1 MGRRHRHSNQR
12 RVNGILLLDKPS
24 GLTSNAA
31 LQTVKK
37 LYRARKAGHT
47 GSLDPLATGLL
58 PVCFGQATK
67 MSAFLL
73 EAGKR
78 YRVKCRFGISTTTGD
93 SDGEVTGTLES
104 SGLDRGKLLTAI
116 GQFTGEIFQVP
127 PMHSALRHKGERLY
141 KLARAGVEV
150 EREARP
156 VSIYSLS
163 LVSLEGEFTEL
174 DVECSKGTYVR
185 TLVEDIARSMGSLAH
200 VVALRRTVVGPYQA
214 ADMVDMAT
222 LESLASAGDLAGL
235 DRLLLAVDSAVCDR
249 PELELSPDSAYY
261 LSRGQPVSVAKAPA
275 RGEVRLYS
283 ANSSFLGIGEILE
296 DGRVAP
302 RRLFT
307 G

>member
-1 MGRRHRHSNQR
+1 MGRRRQR
-12 RVNGILLLDKPS
+12 AGRAIDGILLLDKPIGES
-24 GLTSNAA
+24 SNHA
-31 LQTVKK
+31 LQAVKR
-37 LYRARKAGHT
+37 LFQAQKAGHT

-58 PVCFGQATK
+58 PICFGQATK

-78 YRVKCRFGISTTTGD
+78 YRVRCRFGISTTTGD
-93 SDGEVTGTLES
+93 ADGEVTGTLDP
-104 SGLDRGKLLTAI
+104 SGLDRDTLSAAI
-116 GQFTGEIFQVP
+116 AKFTGEILQVP
-127 PMHSALRHKGERLY
+127 PMYSALRHKGERLY

-163 LVSLEGEFTEL
+163 LVSMEGDIAEL

-185 TLVEDIARSMGSLAH
+185 TLVEDIALSMGSLAH

-214 ADMVDMAT
+214 ADMVDMPA
-222 LESLASAGDLAGL
+222 LEALASAGDLAGL
-235 DRLLLAVDSAVCDR
+235 DRLLHAVDSAVCDR
-249 PELELSPDSAYY
+249 PELQLSPDSAFY
-261 LSRGQPVSVAKAPA
+261 LSRGEPVSVARAPA
-275 RGEVRLYS
+275 RGEVRLYG
-283 ANSSFLGIGEILE
+283 ANSNFLGIGEILE